1 MSDVLYVYIRRIWF
15 FGNAPESIEWF
26 DGVKCDAW
34 VTGRFNDSFSEAK
47 EIPCLI
53 GTHEEEYALINTTLR
68 DEEAKNPNMRA
79 IAIRISRKDFVCFER
94 SEA

>member
-34 VTGRFNDSFSEAK
+34 VTGRFNDSVSEAK
-47 EIPCLI
+47 QIPCLI
-53 GTHEEEYALINTTLR
+53 ATPEEEYDLVQWILKS
-68 DEEAKNPNMRA
+68 EELKNPNMRA
-79 IAIRISRKDFVCFER
+79 MAIRIDAKDFARLER
-94 SEA
+94 SET